1 MACIPFAFAV
11 AFGYQ
16 GDRPMSV
23 DILRNSANTPANNV
37 AASKEKGIN
46 PIPDLEKITKHYDK
60 KVKSQHKA
68 GFLLAEHIRLLSKP
82 ST

>member
-23 DILRNSANTPANNV
+23 DILRNSANTR
-37 AASKEKGIN
+37 SQQRGGFKGEGYK
-46 PIPDLEKITKHYDK
+46 PDSRLEKITKH
-60 KVKSQHKA
+60 
-68 GFLLAEHIRLLSKP
+68 
-82 ST
+82 